1 MKSKCF
7 SLYYPVYLY
16 IFTVLKN
23 FRAKIEPL
31 AKYPFSPY
39 PTILHVLPRQ
49 LSSLIWHFTCFTLFY
64 LFHLVLLILP
74 YFTCSRLGA
83 SLDYIPVTFML
94 SLKIKRIAQKVSVLD
109 ACPKEIGMVSIVV
122 LALKALTKRWLHTL
136 VHPYAKLTTKNTI
149 CKNRIPKLP
158 VGLIV

>member
-1 MKSKCF
+1 M
-7 SLYYPVYLY
+7 
-16 IFTVLKN
+16 
-23 FRAKIEPL
+23 
-31 AKYPFSPY
+31 
-39 PTILHVLPRQ
+39 LPRQ

-83 SLDYIPVTFML
+83 SLDYIPVAFML

-136 VHPYAKLTTKNTI
+136 VYPYAKLTTKKYYLQKQNSQATGWFDSLGFLFSFHW
-149 CKNRIPKLP
+149 KLR
-158 VGLIV
+158 L

>member
-1 MKSKCF
+1 MMYF
-7 SLYYPVYLY
+7 YLLD
-16 IFTVLKN
+16 F
-23 FRAKIEPL
+23 L
-31 AKYPFSPY
+31 APFWHQDHHSPY
-39 PTILHVLPRQ
+39 RLYLHVLPRQ